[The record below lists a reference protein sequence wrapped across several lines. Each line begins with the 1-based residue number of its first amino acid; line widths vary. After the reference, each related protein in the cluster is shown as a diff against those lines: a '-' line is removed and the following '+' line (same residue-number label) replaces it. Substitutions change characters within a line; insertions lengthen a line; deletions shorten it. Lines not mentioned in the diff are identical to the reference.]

1 MNPGHLWC
9 ERLLAPL
16 PDALIAAAVPADD
29 GHWEY
34 VESELVKLGTLAHSQ
49 VDLAAVSEAA
59 LVLLETRCKDMRV
72 LVQLLRCLQHPAKAD
87 GMAMALELLTLWLR
101 AYWGVAWPASQVKK
115 LRLMQQII
123 KRFEGVWPRIVE
135 VVSPG
140 ALDELQARINELNT
154 QWVALLPE
162 QEQLLTSLLAAVNRA
177 CQRQVTSRP
186 AIGGV
191 PLGAGSGQESR
202 SSTSPDGV
210 TAPFSQTQSRIDT
223 GSILDCSSERAWR
236 QTQLNVA
243 EQLIERHPDSGMGY
257 RLRRHA
263 IWSTIISPPLSQ
275 PGGRTQ
281 LAPMPVGLVDD
292 YRAGL
297 VQPDMALWQRIEQS
311 LILSPYWFTGH
322 HLSALVAQKLGYVQI
337 AQAIAQELSAFIS
350 RLPALVE
357 LTFADGSLFFPAEC
371 RQWLRPDQQEEGEPT
386 QRLATRVIQCH
397 QELGLDTAMRLLD
410 EQMSQMSEPRSR
422 FYTQLLQ
429 AELLDLA
436 GMASLAAESFAQL
449 WREADRLGLLAWEP
463 GLVNRLECRIS
474 LAGNES

>member
-1 MNPGHLWC
+1 
-9 ERLLAPL
+9 
-16 PDALIAAAVPADD
+16 
-29 GHWEY
+29 
-34 VESELVKLGTLAHSQ
+34 
-49 VDLAAVSEAA
+49 
-59 LVLLETRCKDMRV
+59 
-72 LVQLLRCLQHPAKAD
+72 
-87 GMAMALELLTLWLR
+87 
-101 AYWGVAWPASQVKK
+101 
-115 LRLMQQII
+115 
-123 KRFEGVWPRIVE
+123 
-135 VVSPG
+135 
-140 ALDELQARINELNT
+140 
-154 QWVALLPE
+154 
-162 QEQLLTSLLAAVNRA
+162 
-177 CQRQVTSRP
+177 
-186 AIGGV
+186 
-191 PLGAGSGQESR
+191 
-202 SSTSPDGV
+202 
-210 TAPFSQTQSRIDT
+210 
-223 GSILDCSSERAWR
+223 
-236 QTQLNVA
+236 
-243 EQLIERHPDSGMGY
+243 
-257 RLRRHA
+257 
-263 IWSTIISPPLSQ
+263 
-275 PGGRTQ
+275 
-281 LAPMPVGLVDD
+281 MPVGLVDD

-357 LTFADGSLFFPAEC
+357 LTFADGSPFFPAEC

-449 WREADRLGLLAWEP
+449 WREANRLGLLAWEP